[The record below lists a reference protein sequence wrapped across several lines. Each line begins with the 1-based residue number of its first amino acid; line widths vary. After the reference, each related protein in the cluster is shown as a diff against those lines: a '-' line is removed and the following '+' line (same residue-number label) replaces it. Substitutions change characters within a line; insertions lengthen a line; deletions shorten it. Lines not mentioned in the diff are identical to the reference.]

1 MLSLQIFTFPQA
13 VQLQYD
19 KDRQLSQF
27 CNLAPANSGPPNG
40 RHDVISQHSPT
51 HMQHSGRAVSQR
63 ATRYSSRDAHDYIR
77 PITSSSIWNTFSVST
92 PVWFPEHTNG
102 NEITEPQKNI
112 QIFSLT
118 QTILNHKI
126 HKMTEGQCHC
136 HCIQQPAG

>member
-1 MLSLQIFTFPQA
+1 
-13 VQLQYD
+13 
-19 KDRQLSQF
+19 
-27 CNLAPANSGPPNG
+27 
-40 RHDVISQHSPT
+40 
-51 HMQHSGRAVSQR
+51 MQHSGRAVSQR

-126 HKMTEGQCHC
+126 HKMTERQCHC
-136 HCIQQPAG
+136 HCIQHDSSQLGDNGRSKSRISRLTNIETRLNLPTKWRACFCFHYIGVKWLQLCVWFAE